1 MGNTKVTKDL
11 EKRELTIERVFDA
24 PRERVWAAYSDADNL
39 AKWWGPRGW
48 ETTIKE
54 FDFRPG
60 GVWHYCMKCVDK
72 NQGEF
77 YGQES
82 WGKALYQEI
91 DEPDSFV
98 YEDYFSD
105 AAGTLNKEM
114 PVTTITMTFLNED
127 GKTKLIS
134 RGVYE
139 SEPAL
144 QQVIDMGI
152 EYGIGETLDRLEEF
166 VTVTGKGE

>member
-1 MGNTKVTKDL
+1 MGDTKVTKDL
-11 EKRELTIERVFDA
+11 QKRELTIERVFNASRD
-24 PRERVWAAYSDADNL
+24 RVWDAWTNPGEL
-39 AKWWGPRGW
+39 AQWWGPRGW

-54 FDFRPG
+54 FDFRPSG
-60 GVWHYCMKCVDK
+60 AWHYCMKCVDE

-91 DEPDSFV
+91 NEPDSFV

-114 PVTTITMTFLNED
+114 PVTIITMTFTEED
-127 GKTKLIS
+127 GKTKVTS

-139 SEPAL
+139 SEAAL
-144 QQVIDMGI
+144 QQVVDMGI
-152 EYGIGETLDRLEEF
+152 EQGIVQTLDRLEEF
-166 VTVTGKGE
+166 VTGKE